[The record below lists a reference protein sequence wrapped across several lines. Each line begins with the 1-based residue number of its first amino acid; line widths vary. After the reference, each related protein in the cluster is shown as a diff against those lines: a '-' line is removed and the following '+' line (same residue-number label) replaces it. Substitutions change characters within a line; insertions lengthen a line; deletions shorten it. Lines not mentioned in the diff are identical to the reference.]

1 MDTILILA
9 GIPCGDAVLHRS
21 GRVPATA
28 PAAAGGRR

>member
-1 MDTILILA
+1 MNTILILA
-9 GIPCGDAVLHRS
+9 GIQSGDAELHRF